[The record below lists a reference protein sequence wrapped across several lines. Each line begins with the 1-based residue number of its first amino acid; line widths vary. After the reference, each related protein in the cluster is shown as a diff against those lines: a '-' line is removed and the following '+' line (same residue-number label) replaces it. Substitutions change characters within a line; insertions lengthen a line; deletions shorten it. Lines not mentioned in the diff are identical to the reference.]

1 MCENLQ
7 QSQSHDWHQLTTT
20 FKREVKEWL
29 KARESPEKKLA
40 EIEKEMEALNSALPG
55 TVSKEEEN
63 ELQQRHQR
71 YLLMNEAYW
80 LQRARIDWMASGDNN
95 SRFFHAMAISRKRRN
110 QINAILT
117 KEEEWETSPR
127 GITRLF
133 VAHYKAIYTKQ
144 ASRKVHEVFPP
155 HILSNLPKIP
165 ELVRPA
171 MDLDP
176 TDDEI
181 RKAVMALG
189 PHKAPGPDG
198 FHAKLIQDQWKVFG
212 PAVLAEARYFF
223 STGIMKPEIAK
234 TNLILIPKKDEAVRV
249 EYFRPVSVCNVVYK
263 TITKI
268 LTACL
273 KPFIGDCIS
282 PAQSAFVPGRDIS
295 ENVILL
301 REILHSFK
309 QPNNKNQQFCLKI
322 DLSKAFDRLDWD
334 YLEDILPLY
343 GVPQKLTRWIMSC
356 VRSAVFTVVLNGS
369 GQGFFSPNCGL
380 RQGCSLSPYLFI
392 FGMDLLA
399 RVLDSQTRVGNLRG
413 LRIAPGAQPITSCIY
428 ADDLL
433 LMGEAS
439 VREANTMMEKV
450 HDFATVSGQRV
461 GPKKSFVWFSRVVNE
476 ELKSQLIHIF
486 QVPNDTTSDSYLGT
500 PIKIDK
506 AAFDFL
512 IEKVSAK
519 LQVWK
524 SKLLYKLEDWC

>member
-181 RKAVMALG
+181 SESCHGSG
-189 PHKAPGPDG
+189 PSQGPGP
-198 FHAKLIQDQWKVFG
+198 
-212 PAVLAEARYFF
+212 
-223 STGIMKPEIAK
+223 
-234 TNLILIPKKDEAVRV
+234 
-249 EYFRPVSVCNVVYK
+249 
-263 TITKI
+263 
-268 LTACL
+268 
-273 KPFIGDCIS
+273 
-282 PAQSAFVPGRDIS
+282 
-295 ENVILL
+295 
-301 REILHSFK
+301 
-309 QPNNKNQQFCLKI
+309 
-322 DLSKAFDRLDWD
+322 
-334 YLEDILPLY
+334 
-343 GVPQKLTRWIMSC
+343 
-356 VRSAVFTVVLNGS
+356 
-369 GQGFFSPNCGL
+369 
-380 RQGCSLSPYLFI
+380 
-392 FGMDLLA
+392 
-399 RVLDSQTRVGNLRG
+399 
-413 LRIAPGAQPITSCIY
+413 
-428 ADDLL
+428 
-433 LMGEAS
+433 
-439 VREANTMMEKV
+439 
-450 HDFATVSGQRV
+450 
-461 GPKKSFVWFSRVVNE
+461 
-476 ELKSQLIHIF
+476 
-486 QVPNDTTSDSYLGT
+486 
-500 PIKIDK
+500 
-506 AAFDFL
+506 
-512 IEKVSAK
+512 
-519 LQVWK
+519 
-524 SKLLYKLEDWC
+524 